1 MELGHDKAAKWG
13 HLQASKMGSWSLAN
27 RYGLKKG
34 SGGFSKGGGQS
45 LFKECL
51 SSSLASPFSHSFVH
65 QQNCAKYLA
74 GVEQRTRGSP
84 GRHHGEEVKRER
96 VSLRKEQGLTTESKK
111 QGALALETSD
121 WELPSG
127 QRRRL
132 CGEGRAGEQATGEET
147 AGRLKGKGGG
157 GGTKEALSS
166 AAGN

>member
-96 VSLRKEQGLTTESKK
+96 VSLRKEQ
-111 QGALALETSD
+111 LAVLQWLLD
-121 WELPSG
+121 NL
-127 QRRRL
+127 
-132 CGEGRAGEQATGEET
+132 
-147 AGRLKGKGGG
+147 
-157 GGTKEALSS
+157 GTKLKLTQHSQGIPPSS
-166 AAGN
+166 DCQQSF